1 MQCGADSLTG
11 LPARSRGDE
20 LPTENYSLRLD
31 IERRRKL
38 QEIATKQDRDLAYII
53 RKAIDEYIGRHES
66 EST

>member
-1 MQCGADSLTG
+1 M
-11 LPARSRGDE
+11 
-20 LPTENYSLRLD
+20 PTENYSLRLD